1 MQLYL
6 ALVRPHLDYAVQFW
20 CPYYRM
26 DINSLE
32 SVQRRMTKM
41 IPGLRNLPYQDRL
54 KKLDLHS
61 LERRRVRGDMI
72 EVFKWV
78 KGINKG
84 DIDKVLIISEQDR
97 TRSNGFKLDK
107 FRFRREIGRNWFT
120 NRVVDEW
127 NKLSNFVVSAGTLES
142 FKGRLDRFMDDRV
155 VVTLGRSCHAQANRP
170 IADSLFSDVLMFL
183 THSQLF

>member
-1 MQLYL
+1 
-6 ALVRPHLDYAVQFW
+6 
-20 CPYYRM
+20 
-26 DINSLE
+26 
-32 SVQRRMTKM
+32 
-41 IPGLRNLPYQDRL
+41 
-54 KKLDLHS
+54 
-61 LERRRVRGDMI
+61 MI

-142 FKGRLDRFMDDRV
+142 FKRRLDRFMDDREW
-155 VVTLGRSCHAQANRP
+155 
-170 IADSLFSDVLMFL
+170 
-183 THSQLF
+183 